1 MELFLAN
8 ETIKEIV
15 DGFSLQPNWIEYVV
29 DNVLYFIPR
38 DKIYKI
44 RLEPMKSKEI
54 YT

>member
-15 DGFSLQPNWIEYVV
+15 DGFTVNPNWIEYAI
-29 DNVLYFIPR
+29 DNVLYIIPR

-44 RLEPMKSKEI
+44 RLEPIKSKEI